1 MFLQLTY
8 FEPIFFKSYCFHERD
23 IMQLFSAYATI
34 SSKKM
39 KKKFFFAD
47 ENMKKMSSKV
57 DHKRPI
63 SFSMYLLTIGQKPVQ
78 ISISV
83 P

>member
-1 MFLQLTY
+1 MKEILCNFLVHMLQYL
-8 FEPIFFKSYCFHERD
+8 
-23 IMQLFSAYATI
+23 Q
-34 SSKKM
+34 KKM